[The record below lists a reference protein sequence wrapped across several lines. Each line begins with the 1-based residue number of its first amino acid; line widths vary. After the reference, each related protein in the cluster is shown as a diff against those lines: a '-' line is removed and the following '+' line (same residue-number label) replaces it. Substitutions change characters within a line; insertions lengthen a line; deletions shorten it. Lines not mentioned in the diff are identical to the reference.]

1 MMVSPE
7 VVCLLMFVTTVVLLM
22 AGFPVAFTLAGVSL
36 IFAFIGFELDLIDSN
51 LLRAIPNRIYGN
63 AMNNAL
69 LIAVPLFVFM
79 GLVLE
84 KSKIAEELLEG
95 MGTVLSRVPGGLGI
109 SVSIVG
115 ALLAASTGIVGAT
128 VVTMGLMS
136 YPTMFKQ
143 GYKPSLAAGSI
154 CAAGTLGQIIPP
166 SIVLILLTDQISNS
180 YVEAQRLIGNWAPE
194 PVSTGD
200 LFAGALL
207 PGLMLVGLYIVYQL
221 VVAIINPK
229 SSPKV
234 QTDKTISLK
243 KLLLDVMLPPIL
255 LIIAVLGS
263 ILGGLATPTE
273 ASAVGAIGALLLAG
287 AKNAHTSK
295 DRVLVKMG
303 FLGFVIA
310 IGIGHFVDLRLN
322 QSEINVVEYIGITLA
337 GLSILVIV
345 VAALNS
351 VVILQQEGIFKYTI
365 SNSTSITAKVMLIL
379 IGATIF
385 SLIFRAFNGDEIV
398 HEALNS
404 IHGDV
409 AVQIMVVM
417 VVMFILGMFLDFI
430 EITLVVVP
438 LVAPVLL
445 QHDISPVWLAIM
457 MAINLQTS
465 FLTPP
470 FGFTLF
476 YLRGVVSQNILKT
489 VDMYRG
495 VIPFLLIQI
504 LMLVILWYFP
514 EIVNW
519 LPRVIFGSDY
529 SAGI

>member
-1 MMVSPE
+1 MLTPEIICILMFVSTIS
-7 VVCLLMFVTTVVLLM
+7 LLMF
-22 AGFPVAFTLAGVSL
+22 GFPVALTLAGSSL
-36 IFAFIGFELDLIDSN
+36 IWASVGFLFDFIDPN
-51 LLRAIPNRIYGN
+51 LLKAIPTRIYGN
-63 AMNNAL
+63 AMNNGL
-69 LIAVPLFVFM
+69 LVAVPLFVFM

-84 KSKIAEELLEG
+84 KSKIAEDLLEG
-95 MGTVLSRVPGGLGI
+95 MGTVMARVPGGLGI
-109 SVSIVG
+109 SVCIVG

-136 YPTMFKQ
+136 YPTMYKQ

-180 YVEAQRLIGNWAPE
+180 YVEAQRVIGNWAPE

-221 VVAIINPK
+221 VIAIIDPK
-229 SSPKV
+229 NSPKV
-234 QTDKTISLK
+234 QTTKTLCMKS
-243 KLLLDVMLPPIL
+243 LLLDVMLPPIA

-263 ILGGLATPTE
+263 ILGGIATPTE
-273 ASAVGAIGALLLAG
+273 AASVGAIGAVLLAG
-287 AKNAHTSK
+287 AKITTNKTHK
-295 DRVLVKMG
+295 ICINLG

-310 IGIGHFVDLRLN
+310 ILIGQFIDLRLN
-322 QSEINVVEYIGITLA
+322 QDSIDMVESFGIAIAGISIGAIIMATLI
-337 GLSILVIV
+337 SIYTLHR
-345 VAALNS
+345 NN
-351 VVILQQEGIFKYTI
+351 ILKYTI
-365 SNSTSITAKVMLIL
+365 SNASAITSKVMFIL

-385 SLIFRAFNGDEIV
+385 SLIFRAFGGDDIV
-398 HEALNS
+398 HHALNS

-409 AVQIMVVM
+409 AIQILVVM
-417 VVMFILGMFLDFI
+417 IVMFILGMFLDFI

-445 QHDISPVWLAIM
+445 QHDISPVWLAVM
-457 MAINLQTS
+457 MAVNLQTS

-476 YLRGVVSQNILKT
+476 YLRGVVPTRILKT
-489 VDMYRG
+489 TEIYRG
-495 VIPFLLIQI
+495 VVPFLGIQI
-504 LMLVILWYFP
+504 LMLVILWFFP
-514 EIVNW
+514 ELVNW
-519 LPRVIFGSDY
+519 LPRIIFSSDY
-529 SAGI
+529 SGGL

>member
-1 MMVSPE
+1 MITPE
-7 VVCLLMFVTTVVLLM
+7 VICILMFASTIALLM
-22 AGFPVAFTLAGVSL
+22 AGFPVALTLAGSSL
-36 IFAFIGFELDLIDSN
+36 IWAFIGFELNLIDPN
-51 LLRAIPNRIYGN
+51 LLRAIPKRIYGN

-95 MGTVLSRVPGGLGI
+95 MGIVLSRVPGGLGI

-143 GYKPSLAAGSI
+143 GYRPSLASGSI

-180 YVEAQRLIGNWAPE
+180 YVEAQRTIGNWSPE

-200 LFAGALL
+200 LFAGAII
-207 PGLMLVGLYIVYQL
+207 PGVMLVALYILYQL
-221 VVAIINPK
+221 VIAIIDPK

-234 QTDKTISLK
+234 QLDKSITLK
-243 KLLLDVMLPPIL
+243 KLLIDVMLPPIL
-255 LIIAVLGS
+255 LIFAVLGS
-263 ILGGLATPTE
+263 ILGGMATPTE
-273 ASAVGAIGALLLAG
+273 AAAVGAIGALLLAG
-287 AKNAHTSK
+287 TKVSETQRDKIIVA
-295 DRVLVKMG
+295 
-303 FLGFVIA
+303 LGFAGFIVALGLGQFI
-310 IGIGHFVDLRLN
+310 DLRLN
-322 QSEINVVEYIGITLA
+322 QDVINTFEAV
-337 GLSILVIV
+337 
-345 VAALNS
+345 
-351 VVILQQEGIFKYTI
+351 GIFIAAVSIVLIVLAAANSAYILAKEGTLKYAI
-365 SNSTSITAKVMLIL
+365 SNATWITSKVMFIL

-398 HEALNS
+398 HKALTG

-417 VVMFILGMFLDFI
+417 AVMFILGMFLDFI

-457 MAINLQTS
+457 MAVNLQTS

-476 YLRGVVSQNILKT
+476 YLRGVVPQNQLKT
-489 VDMYRG
+489 VEIYKG
-495 VIPFLLIQI
+495 VIPFLGIQI

-514 EIVNW
+514 ELVNW
-519 LPRVIFGSDY
+519 LPRMIFGSDY
-529 SAGI
+529 SPGL

>member
-1 MMVSPE
+1 MISAEIVSI
-7 VVCLLMFVTTVVLLM
+7 LMFASTIMLLL
-22 AGFPVAFTLAGVSL
+22 AGFPVAFTLAGSSL
-36 IFAFIGFELDLIDSN
+36 LWAGVGFYFDLIDPN
-51 LLRAIPNRIYGN
+51 LLGAIPTRIYGN
-63 AMNNAL
+63 AMGNSL

-95 MGTVLSRVPGGLGI
+95 MGTVMSRVPGGLGI
-109 SVSIVG
+109 SVCIVG

-143 GYKPSLAAGSI
+143 GYRPSLAAGSI

-180 YVEAQRLIGNWAPE
+180 YVEAQRIIGNWSPE

-200 LFAGALL
+200 LFAGALI
-207 PGLMLVGLYIVYQL
+207 PGLILVGLYILYL
-221 VVAIINPK
+221 LIVAIIDPK

-234 QTDKTISLK
+234 QVDKTISMK
-243 KLLLDVMLPPIL
+243 QLLLNVLLPPIA
-255 LIIAVLGS
+255 LILAVLGS

-273 ASAVGAIGALLLAG
+273 AASVGAIGSLLLAG
-287 AKNAHTSK
+287 SKNARTNVDK
-295 DRVLVKMG
+295 IIVRLG
-303 FLGFVIA
+303 ILGFVVA
-310 IGIGHFVDLRLN
+310 VLIGHFVDLRLN
-322 QSEINVVEYIGITLA
+322 QETITL
-337 GLSILVIV
+337 L
-345 VAALNS
+345 
-351 VVILQQEGIFKYTI
+351 EGISIAIAGMSIVAIVGAAANSALILYHMGIIKYTI
-365 SNSTSITAKVMLIL
+365 SNSTFITAKVMLIL
-379 IGATIF
+379 IGATVF
-385 SLIFRAFNGDEIV
+385 ALIFRAFGGDDIV
-398 HEALNS
+398 HKALNS
-404 IHGDV
+404 IHGDI

-445 QHDISPVWLAIM
+445 QNDISPVWLAIM

-476 YLRGVVSQNILKT
+476 YLRGVVPVANLKT
-489 VDMYRG
+489 IEIYKG
-495 VIPFLLIQI
+495 VIPFLCIQMG
-504 LMLVILWYFP
+504 MLVILWFFP
-514 EIVNW
+514 ELVNW

-529 SAGI
+529 SGGL